1 MATMLAHLL
10 RSTFTATAILTLLP
24 SPVWAHTVITDVTPF
39 YAGMLHP
46 LMANEHLLPMLA
58 LALVVSQG
66 DKAAGYGALLL
77 FPATLVLGIFGGSA
91 LPSLASVFRM
101 ANQAGLAILGG
112 LLLAP
117 IRKSLPLVA
126 TAVILTG
133 LVLGFRSGIDWQGSG
148 VGYRFIPG
156 IALTGL
162 VVMAL
167 FAGGFP
173 KATGGFTRAARIL
186 CGLFFTV
193 IGLAMLSGYWASADG
208 PMIRGV
214 GLPTETDL
222 TAMVRSDR
230 LSPALLMGAIFG
242 AAVWG
247 AGHALTPGH
256 GKAIVGAYLIGARS
270 TVRHAVY
277 LGLTVTITHT
287 LGVFVLGLVAL
298 FASRYI
304 SPEQLYPW
312 LGAVSGMII
321 LLLGAVMVRHRLLPL
336 LKTKKT
342 DSDLDRTEPQDL
354 NSHAHHHMAHDHP
367 QGQDHH
373 HPSAADDH
381 GHVHRLPG
389 DDGTPVTWRSLIGL
403 GISGGLLPCP
413 SALVLLLAAVSIQR
427 TGFGMILVLAF
438 SLGLAGVLTTVG
450 LLFVKGRR
458 LLRRTPAAT
467 AMARYVPTASA
478 VVIMIIG
485 LVITGR
491 AITQILS

>member
-1 MATMLAHLL
+1 MVTRH
-10 RSTFTATAILTLLP
+10 SIQTAFYAIGILGLLP
-24 SPVWAHTVITDVTPF
+24 SPVGAHLVNTDVAPF

-46 LMANEHLLPMLA
+46 LMSNEHLLPMLA

-77 FPATLVLGIFGGSA
+77 FPATLVLGTFGGSA

-117 IRKSLPLVA
+117 IRKSLPLVV

-133 LVLGFRSGIDWQGSG
+133 LILGFRSGIDWQGSG

-173 KATGGFTRAARIL
+173 KTTGGFTRAARIL
-186 CGLFFTV
+186 CGIFFTV
-193 IGLAMLSGYWASADG
+193 IGLAMLSGYWTSGDG
-208 PMIRGV
+208 SIIRGV
-214 GLPTETDL
+214 GLPTDADL
-222 TAMVRSDR
+222 TAMVRGDR

-242 AAVWG
+242 AALWG

-270 TVRHAVY
+270 TARHAVY

-298 FASRYI
+298 FASRYVL
-304 SPEQLYPW
+304 PEQLYPW
-312 LGAVSGMII
+312 LGAVSGLIV
-321 LLLGAVMVRHRLLPL
+321 LLLGAVMVRRRLLPL
-336 LKTKKT
+336 LKTRKT
-342 DSDLDRTEPQDL
+342 DGDREPVE
-354 NSHAHHHMAHDHP
+354 SPVGHPHAHHHITHDHTH
-367 QGQDHH
+367 GQDHH
-373 HPSAADDH
+373 HPAASDAH

-389 DDGTPVTWRSLIGL
+389 DDGAPVTWRSLIGL

-427 TGFGMILVLAF
+427 TGFGMVLVLAF

-458 LLRRTPAAT
+458 LLRRTPVAT
-467 AMARYVPTASA
+467 AMARYVPAASA
-478 VVIMIIG
+478 VVITIIG
-485 LVITGR
+485 LAITGG
-491 AITQILS
+491 AIAQILS